1 MAMVMMLMVLVV
13 MVLTMGTMTV
23 AVTTTTKAMMS
34 TCLHPP
40 NIYPMH
46 ERYICPTYERADSA
60 LASGF
65 APRCLSARRFMD

>member
-1 MAMVMMLMVLVV
+1 MAMAMVMMLMVLVV

-23 AVTTTTKAMMS
+23 AVTTT
-34 TCLHPP
+34 CLHPP
-40 NIYPMH
+40 NINPMH

-60 LASGF
+60 VGSGF